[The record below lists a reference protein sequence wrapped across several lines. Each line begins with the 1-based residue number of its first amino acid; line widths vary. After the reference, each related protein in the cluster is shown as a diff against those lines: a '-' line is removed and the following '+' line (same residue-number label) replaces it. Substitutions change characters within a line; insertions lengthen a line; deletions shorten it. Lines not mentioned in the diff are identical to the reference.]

1 MKQQKSQNAII
12 QALILFILLFQQN
25 VGAKSGITFRHNG
38 GRVGDVLLDL
48 AKNYEIAL
56 KYGLNLYLDD
66 NLPYVQ
72 NFMLDL
78 EIPRISA
85 HAHEFN
91 QARTIRSDHQ
101 IDPSADNILYRS
113 EFYIAING
121 VSDLE
126 LFHGHVFQCS
136 IEQPV
141 FGTNIKRLLTP
152 KADFSFE
159 FPENRISVA
168 MHIRKGGGFDHPLAS
183 ELYRPAVRNDNATR
197 TSKYQF
203 VDRDQ
208 PFKFPPEQY
217 YVDQLIFLHALLDQ
231 QPLYVFL
238 FTDDKEPQTIVERIQ
253 EKLLEHNITNIT
265 FDYRKTENAH
275 NLNII
280 EDISFMS
287 KFEYLIKSGS
297 HYPWIAQM
305 IGNHKAIISP
315 IEYRWD
321 GDYLN
326 IIHAEITFPDREKHV
341 LKKFKIPSI
350 SNVEHEPHSDN

>member
-1 MKQQKSQNAII
+1 MKHYIKNNNIW
-12 QALILFILLFQQN
+12 LLLLCTITFATIS
-25 VGAKSGITFRHNG
+25 AKSAITFRHNG
-38 GRVGDVLLDL
+38 GRLGDVLLDF
-48 AKNYEIAL
+48 AKNFYIAY
-56 KYGLNLYLDD
+56 KYDLDLYLDD

-72 NFMLDL
+72 DFMLDR
-78 EIPRISA
+78 EISRLSEA
-85 HAHEFN
+85 TN
-91 QARTIRSDHQ
+91 QFYFKNLIHNDAQ
-101 IDPSADNILYRS
+101 IESGRDYILYNS
-113 EFYIAING
+113 ACYIAVDG
-121 VSDLE
+121 VSNLD
-126 LFHGHVFQCS
+126 LFHGHMFQCS
-136 IEQPV
+136 IEQPE
-141 FGTNIKRLLTP
+141 FGNKIRRFLTP
-152 KADFSFE
+152 KIDFSFE
-159 FPENRISVA
+159 FPKDQISVA

-183 ELYRPAVRNDNATR
+183 ELYRPVTRNDNATR

-217 YVDQLIFLHALLDQ
+217 YVDQLIFLHALLEQ

-238 FTDDKEPQTIVERIQ
+238 FTDDREPQHIVERIQ
-253 EKLLEHNITNIT
+253 EKLSEHNITNIT

-287 KFEYLIKSGS
+287 RFEYLIKSGS

-315 IEYRWD
+315 VQYQWE

-326 IIHAEITFPDREKHV
+326 IIEAEIIFPDRENHV
-341 LKKFKIPSI
+341 LKKFRIPSI
-350 SNVEHEPHSDN
+350 SNTGYETDY

>member
-1 MKQQKSQNAII
+1 MKNI
-12 QALILFILLFQQN
+12 QIKMIAAALIILSLDTN
-25 VGAKSGITFRHNG
+25 LSSKSGITFRHNG
-38 GRVGDVLLDL
+38 GRLGDVLLDF
-48 AKNYEIAL
+48 AKNFYIAY
-56 KYGLNLYLDD
+56 KYDLGLYLDD

-72 NFMLDL
+72 DFMLDN
-78 EIPRISA
+78 EISRIST
-85 HAHEFN
+85 HAHEFAQVKAIN
-91 QARTIRSDHQ
+91 NNLQ
-101 IDPSADNILYRS
+101 IDLSTDNILYKS
-113 EFYIAING
+113 EFYITVDG
-121 VSDLE
+121 VSNLD
-126 LFHGHVFQCS
+126 LFHGHMFQCS
-136 IEQPV
+136 IEQPE
-141 FGTNIKRLLTP
+141 FGDKIRKLLTP
-152 KADFSFE
+152 KTDFSFE
-159 FPENRISVA
+159 FPQDHISVA

-183 ELYRPAVRNDNATR
+183 ELYRPAVRNNNATR

-238 FTDDKEPQTIVERIQ
+238 FTDDREPQAIVERIQ
-253 EKLLEHNITNIT
+253 EKLSQYNITNIT

-287 KFEYLIKSGS
+287 QFDYLIKSGS

-315 IEYRWD
+315 MQYQWE

-326 IIHAEITFPDREKHV
+326 IIEAEITFPDRENHV
-341 LKKFKIPSI
+341 LKTFKIPSI
-350 SNVEHEPHSDN
+350 SNVEHGPHFDN

>member
-1 MKQQKSQNAII
+1 MKQQKSQNAIV
-12 QALILFILLFQQN
+12 QALMLSILLFQQN

-38 GRVGDVLLDL
+38 GRLGDVLLDFT
-48 AKNYEIAL
+48 KNFYIAYKHQL
-56 KYGLNLYLDD
+56 DLYLDD
-66 NLPYVQ
+66 NLPYIQ
-72 NFMLDL
+72 DFILDF
-78 EIPRISA
+78 EIPRLSA
-85 HAHEFN
+85 HPFHI
-91 QARTIRSDHQ
+91 ARTIRSDEY
-101 IDPSADNILYRS
+101 INPSENILYRS
-113 EFYIAING
+113 EFYITVDS
-121 VSDLE
+121 VSDLD
-126 LFHGHVFQCS
+126 LFHGHMFQCS
-136 IEQPV
+136 IEQPE
-141 FGTNIKRLLTP
+141 FGEKIRKLLTP
-152 KADFSFE
+152 KTDFSFE
-159 FPENRISVA
+159 FPQNQISVA
-168 MHIRKGGGFDHPLAS
+168 IHIRKGGGFDHPLAS

-253 EKLLEHNITNIT
+253 KKLAQYNITNIT

-275 NLNII
+275 DLNII

-326 IIHAEITFPDREKHV
+326 IVHAEIAFPDRENHT

-350 SNVEHEPHSDN
+350 SNVEHEPLSDS

>member
-1 MKQQKSQNAII
+1 MKHHIKNSNIWLLLLSTMFFSSISPKSA
-12 QALILFILLFQQN
+12 
-25 VGAKSGITFRHNG
+25 ITFRHNG
-38 GRVGDVLLDL
+38 GRLGDVLLDFT
-48 AKNYEIAL
+48 KNFYIAY
-56 KYGLNLYLDD
+56 KYDLDLYISP
-66 NLPYVQ
+66 LPYVE
-72 NFMLDL
+72 NFRLSIDSQQL
-78 EIPRISA
+78 
-85 HAHEFN
+85 
-91 QARTIRSDHQ
+91 SDHRHKFNRAIDIKDDRQ
-101 IDPSADNILYRS
+101 IDSIDNTLYVGTCY
-113 EFYIAING
+113 FAVDGI
-121 VSDLE
+121 SDLD
-126 LFHGHVFQCS
+126 LFHGHMFQCS
-136 IEQPV
+136 IEQPL
-141 FGTNIKRLLTP
+141 FGNKIKELLTP
-152 KADFSFE
+152 IETFHFE
-159 FPENRISVA
+159 FPEDQISVA
-168 MHIRKGGGFDHPLAS
+168 MHIRKGGGFDRPLAS
-183 ELYRPAVRNDNATR
+183 ELYRPITRNDNASR

-238 FTDDKEPQTIVERIQ
+238 FTDDKEPHQIAKRIQ
-253 EKLLEHNITNIT
+253 EKLTDYNITNIT

-315 IEYRWD
+315 VQYQWE

-326 IIHAEITFPDREKHV
+326 IIEAEIIFPDRENHI
-341 LKKFKIPSI
+341 LKKFKIPSV
-350 SNVEHEPHSDN
+350 SNAENETNY